1 MTGFDGAGHLA
12 GVPTTRDAIDTAAYR
27 QRVDADYAAAREAG
41 IACVLEAIDWRRA
54 ERADAYDFET
64 LRIRI
69 AIARQAGV
77 QIAWTLCHSSWPDDV
92 DFASPAT
99 IERFARFAR
108 AAAVAIADADGAH
121 APLYTPVNEIPFL
134 AWALAETSSSARR
147 AKRCASVHR
156 SCSERWCRRR
166 WPRAMR
172 FSPSTRARASCTPSR
187 CCMRRCRATR
197 PAPRSPPYA
206 RSRGTC
212 SPGGSSRNSADIRA
226 TWTRSASTSTRGI
239 AGGAARWSAELK
251 ARQASVSRDLLA
263 DVHARHAQP
272 IIVAETS
279 AGGSARVVW
288 MRDLGRELC
297 EALESGIPVIGARLC
312 RVAAR
317 PAWEDPRLWRV
328 RRLWD
333 ALLRSD
339 TSPVVDSAYAQAL
352 RDVQARV
359 DPLLAPANRRY
370 LS

>member
-12 GVPTTRDAIDTAAYR
+12 GVPTTRDAIDIAAYGR
-27 QRVDADYAAAREAG
+27 CVDADDAAAREAG
-41 IACVLEAIDWRRA
+41 IACVREAIDWRCA
-54 ERADAYDFET
+54 ERADAYDFAT

-99 IERFARFAR
+99 IERFAR

-121 APLYTPVNEIPFL
+121 APPYTPVSEISFL
-134 AWALAETSSSARR
+134 ACALAETSLFGPPREALRERAPQLQRALVQAALAACDAILAVDPRARFLHTEPVLH
-147 AKRCASVHR
+147 APVPGDAAGASEPTVRQEPWDTLTGRLEPQLGGHPRYVDAIGVRFHQGHR
-156 SCSERWCRRR
+156 GRRR
-166 WPRAMR
+166 TVERGAE
-172 FSPSTRARASCTPSR
+172 STAGIGLAR
-187 CCMRRCRATR
+187 
-197 PAPRSPPYA
+197 
-206 RSRGTC
+206 
-212 SPGGSSRNSADIRA
+212 
-226 TWTRSASTSTRGI
+226 
-239 AGGAARWSAELK
+239 
-251 ARQASVSRDLLA
+251 LLA
-263 DVHARHAQP
+263 DVHARHGQP

-279 AGGSARVVW
+279 AGGSARAVW
-288 MRDLGRELC
+288 MRDFGRELC
-297 EALESGIPVIGARLC
+297 EALESGIPVIGACLC
-312 RVAAR
+312 RVAER
-317 PAWEDPRLWRV
+317 PAWEDPRLWRA